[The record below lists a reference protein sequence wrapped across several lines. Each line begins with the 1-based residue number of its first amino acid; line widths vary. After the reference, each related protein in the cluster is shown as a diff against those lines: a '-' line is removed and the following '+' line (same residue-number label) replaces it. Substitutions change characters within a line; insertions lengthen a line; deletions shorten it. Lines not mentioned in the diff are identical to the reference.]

1 MKTIIILIL
10 LAVLKP
16 YNLFAFDLSMY
27 EPESTV
33 TPDTAGAVS
42 QVKIDRRWSVESS
55 LTFPIV
61 RIYMVKAGYHI
72 TERSEIGFG
81 FAFQNWR
88 NDDEVP
94 MGQSNAWTIP
104 VSYRYYLWRNLN
116 FEVEL
121 WPAYNHFE
129 SFVDGRTYKGFEL
142 WIEYRAGYRFDLPY
156 NLFLNVQP
164 GLGHP
169 VWMQHRWPGLE
180 DKSTPEF
187 IGDMVIFV
195 PQVLVGWKF

>member
-1 MKTIIILIL
+1 MFIFIL
-10 LAVLKP
+10 LVVLIS
-16 YNLFAFDLSMY
+16 NDLFAVNSLLEKSEFAQLIDAT
-27 EPESTV
+27 EDV
-33 TPDTAGAVS
+33 D
-42 QVKIDRRWSVESS
+42 QFKIDRRWTVETS

-72 TERSEIGFG
+72 TEHSELGFG

-88 NDDEVP
+88 NDDVVP

-104 VSYRYYLWRNLN
+104 LSYRYYFWRNFNL
-116 FEVEL
+116 EVEL

-142 WIEYRAGYRFDLPY
+142 WIEYRAGYRFALPF
-156 NLFLNVQP
+156 NLSLNVQP

-169 VWMQHRWPGLE
+169 VWAQHRWPGLE
-180 DKSTPEF
+180 DKSRSEF

-195 PQVLVGWKF
+195 PQVLVGLRF